1 MEAIFDFINDF
12 DNRQIALILW
22 IFLILF
28 WAIKNKNVRDTVKA
42 LIKIFL
48 SKLILMS
55 IFSMVGYILL
65 MVFFL
70 YKVDIWDSSQLN
82 VTLIWGITSAFSM
95 FFKLNKINEDKMF
108 FRKAIIENFKLTVL
122 IDFIVNLN
130 VFSLWFELIFI
141 PFTFVFGAMIA
152 ISNRDEKH
160 RLVEKL
166 LNGIAIFLGF
176 SLIIYSSWQ
185 IYIHID
191 EFFTLQKLRDF
202 SVPILLSILY
212 LPFVYLLALYSA
224 YEEVF
229 IRLQFVIKDHNLH
242 NYTKY
247 LLITHFIFHKDLLH
261 MWLKKSWHEELK
273 TKKDIFNFTQKI
285 RQQIIKQT

>member
-1 MEAIFDFINDF
+1 MEVILDFINDF
-12 DNRQIALILW
+12 DNRQIALIIW

-28 WAIKNKNVRDTVKA
+28 WVTKNKNVRDALNA
-42 LIKIFL
+42 LIKTFL
-48 SKLILMS
+48 TKPILMS
-55 IFSMVGYILL
+55 IFSMVCYILIIVL
-65 MVFFL
+65 FL
-70 YKVDIWDSSQLN
+70 HQFDIWDNSQLN
-82 VTLIWGITSAFSM
+82 ATLIWSVTSAFSM

-108 FRKAIIENFKLTVL
+108 FKKAIIENFKLTVL

-141 PFTFVFGAMIA
+141 PCAFVLGAMIA

-185 IYIHID
+185 IYIHFD
-191 EFFTLQKLRDF
+191 EVCTLEKLRDF

-212 LPFVYLLALYSA
+212 LPFVYFFALYSA

-229 IRLQFVIKDHNLH
+229 VILQFVIKDHTLH
-242 NYTKY
+242 DYTKY
-247 LLITHFIFHKDLLH
+247 LLITHFIFRRDLLH
-261 MWLKKSWHEELK
+261 LWLKKSHFEDLK
-273 TKKDIFNFTQKI
+273 TKKDIYNFTKKI
-285 RQQIIKQT
+285 RQQIIR